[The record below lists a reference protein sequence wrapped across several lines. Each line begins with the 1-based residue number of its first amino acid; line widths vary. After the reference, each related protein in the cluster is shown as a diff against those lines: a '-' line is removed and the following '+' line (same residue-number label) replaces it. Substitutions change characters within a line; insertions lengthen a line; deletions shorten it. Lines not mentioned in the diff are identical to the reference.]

1 MTVRGMRMWNGDY
14 SFVLSNLVKKDFKVR
29 YRNMSLGVLWSV
41 LNPLVT
47 MGALAFVFTIIFPSS
62 KQHDMAV
69 FLLCGL
75 VPFNFFAMA
84 WNTGT
89 GSLMEN
95 YSIMKRV
102 TVPRE
107 LFPVATVLGNCVHLL
122 IQIGILFAFTL
133 GSGLGVNRYWIWLPY
148 VWLMEIVFVC
158 GLAMATS
165 AINVYIRDTRYV
177 VESVNTVLFYFVP
190 IFYSYDRVP
199 PQIHGIVHYNP
210 VAAMILALRNILW
223 SGIAPGWPLIRNLT
237 FCSLLTLG
245 AGFVVFRRLKA
256 GFFDHM

>member
-1 MTVRGMRMWNGDY
+1 MWTGDY

-47 MGALAFVFTIIFPSS
+47 MGALAFVFTKIFPAS
-62 KQHDMAV
+62 KEPHESV

-89 GSLMEN
+89 SSLMES

-107 LFPVATVLGNCVHLL
+107 LFPIATVLGNCVHLL

-165 AINVYIRDTRYV
+165 AINIYIRDTRYV
-177 VESVNTVLFYFVP
+177 VESLNAVLFYFVP
-190 IFYSYDRVP
+190 IFYSHDRIP
-199 PQIHGIVHYNP
+199 KQFTELVHYNP
-210 VAAMILALRNILW
+210 VAALILALRNILW
-223 SGIAPGWPLIRNLT
+223 KGIAPPPDLLLRLT
-237 FCSLLTLG
+237 FCSVLTFV
-245 AGFVVFRRLKA
+245 AGFLIFRRLKA

>member
-1 MTVRGMRMWNGDY
+1 MTIRGIRMWNGDY
-14 SFVLSNLVKKDFKVR
+14 IFVLSNLVKKDFKVR

-47 MGALAFVFTIIFPSS
+47 MGALAFVFTQIFPS
-62 KQHDMAV
+62 KRHDVAV

-75 VPFNFFAMA
+75 VPYNFFAMA

-89 GSLMEN
+89 GSLAEN

-133 GSGLGVNRYWIWLPY
+133 GAGLGINRHWLWLPY
-148 VWLMEIVFVC
+148 VWFMEILFVC

-177 VESVNTVLFYFVP
+177 VESLNTVLFYFVP
-190 IFYSYDRVP
+190 IFYGHDNIPDRFREV
-199 PQIHGIVHYNP
+199 VHYNP
-210 VAAMILALRNILW
+210 VAALILALRNILW
-223 SGIAPGWPLIRNLT
+223 EGIAPGGKLVERLT
-237 FCSLLTLG
+237 FCSLATLV
-245 AGFVVFRRLKA
+245 AGFLIFRRLKA

>member
-1 MTVRGMRMWNGDY
+1 
-14 SFVLSNLVKKDFKVR
+14 
-29 YRNMSLGVLWSV
+29 
-41 LNPLVT
+41 
-47 MGALAFVFTIIFPSS
+47 MGALAFVFTVIFPSS
-62 KQHDMAV
+62 KQPHMAV

-133 GSGLGVNRYWIWLPY
+133 GSGLHVNRHWLWLPY
-148 VWLMEIVFVC
+148 VWFMEILFVC

-177 VESVNTVLFYFVP
+177 VESVNTVMFYFVP
-190 IFYSYDRVP
+190 IFYSHDNIP
-199 PQIHGIVHYNP
+199 PQFREIVHYNP
-210 VAAMILALRNILW
+210 VAALILALRNILW
-223 SGIAPGWPLIRNLT
+223 TGIEPGGKLIERLT
-237 FCSLLTLG
+237 FCSLATLV
-245 AGFVVFRRLKA
+245 AGFLIFRRLRA

>member
-1 MTVRGMRMWNGDY
+1 MWNGDY
-14 SFVLSNLVKKDFKVR
+14 QFVLRNLVEKDFKVR

-47 MGALAFVFTIIFPSS
+47 MGALAYVFAVSGIFSHNPRP
-62 KQHDMAV
+62 HVAV

-75 VPFNFFAMA
+75 VPFNFFAMS

-107 LFPVATVLGNCVHLL
+107 LFPIATVLGNGVHLV
-122 IQIGILFAFTL
+122 IQIVILIAFTL
-133 GSGLGVNRYWIWLPY
+133 GSGLGVNRYWILLPY
-148 VWLMEIVFVC
+148 AWAMEIIFVV
-158 GLAMATS
+158 GLALASS

-177 VESVNTVLFYFVP
+177 VESLNTILFYFVP
-190 IFYSYDRVP
+190 IFYAQEDIPQKWAELYRFNPLAAVILVHRKILYENAAP
-199 PQIHGIVHYNP
+199 PGE
-210 VAAMILALRNILW
+210 LW
-223 SGIAPGWPLIRNLT
+223 WKLT
-237 FCSLLTLG
+237 GASLS
-245 AGFVVFRRLKA
+245 VFAVGYFLFRKLKA

>member
-1 MTVRGMRMWNGDY
+1 MTIRGMPMWNGDY
-14 SFVLSNLVKKDFKVR
+14 GFVLSNLVKKDFKVR

-47 MGALAFVFTIIFPSS
+47 MGALAFVFTQIFPNRA
-62 KQHDMAV
+62 QPHMAV

-89 GSLMEN
+89 GSLAEN

-107 LFPVATVLGNCVHLL
+107 LFPIATVLGNCVHLL

-133 GSGLGVNRYWIWLPY
+133 GSGLHINRYWLWLPY
-148 VWLMEIVFVC
+148 VWFMEILFVC

-177 VESVNTVLFYFVP
+177 VESVNTIMFYFVP
-190 IFYSYDRVP
+190 IFYSHKDIPKRFTEV
-199 PQIHGIVHYNP
+199 VHYNP
-210 VAAMILALRNILW
+210 VAALILALRNILW
-223 SGIAPGWPLIRNLT
+223 EGVEPAGHVIGRLT
-237 FCSLLTLG
+237 FCSLATLA
-245 AGFVVFRRLKA
+245 AGFLIFRRLKS

>member
-1 MTVRGMRMWNGDY
+1 MTIRGTRMGNGDY
-14 SFVLSNLVKKDFKVR
+14 GFVLSNLVKKDFKVR

-47 MGALAFVFTIIFPSS
+47 MGALAFVFTVIFPSS
-62 KQHDMAV
+62 KQPHMAV

-133 GSGLGVNRYWIWLPY
+133 GSGLHVNRHWLWLPY
-148 VWLMEIVFVC
+148 VWFMEILFVC

-177 VESVNTVLFYFVP
+177 VESVNTVMFYFVP
-190 IFYSYDRVP
+190 IFYSHDNIP
-199 PQIHGIVHYNP
+199 PQFREIVHYNP
-210 VAAMILALRNILW
+210 VAALILALRNILW
-223 SGIAPGWPLIRNLT
+223 TGIEPGGKLIERLT
-237 FCSLLTLG
+237 FCSLATLV
-245 AGFVVFRRLKA
+245 AGFLIFRRLRA

>member
-1 MTVRGMRMWNGDY
+1 MA
-14 SFVLSNLVKKDFKVR
+14 
-29 YRNMSLGVLWSV
+29 
-41 LNPLVT
+41 
-47 MGALAFVFTIIFPSS
+47 ALAFVFTVIFPNSRR
-62 KQHDMAV
+62 HDMGV

-75 VPFNFFAMA
+75 VPYNFFAMA

-89 GSLMEN
+89 GSLMDN

-107 LFPVATVLGNCVHLL
+107 LFPIATVLGNCVHLL

-133 GSGLGVNRYWIWLPY
+133 GSGLHVNRHWIWLPY
-148 VWLMEIVFVC
+148 VWFMEIVFVC

-177 VESVNTVLFYFVP
+177 VESVNTIMFYFVP
-190 IFYSYDRVP
+190 IFYSHDDIPRQFTEV
-199 PQIHGIVHYNP
+199 VHYNP
-210 VAAMILALRNILW
+210 VAALILALRNILW
-223 SGIAPGWPLIRNLT
+223 TGIAPGWPLIEKLT
-237 FCSLLTLG
+237 ACSLLMFV
-245 AGFVVFRRLKA
+245 AGFLIFRRLKA

>member
-1 MTVRGMRMWNGDY
+1 MTVRGIRMWNGDY

-41 LNPLVT
+41 LNPLVI
-47 MGALAFVFTIIFPSS
+47 MGALSYVFTIIF
-62 KQHDMAV
+62 KVGRHDNAV

-75 VPFNFFAMA
+75 VPYNFFAMA

-107 LFPVATVLGNCVHLL
+107 IFPVATVLGNCVHLL

-133 GSGLGVNRYWIWLPY
+133 GSGLGVNRHWIWLPY
-148 VWLMEIVFVC
+148 VWFMEILFVC
-158 GLAMATS
+158 GLALATS

-177 VESVNTVLFYFVP
+177 VESVCTIFFYFVP
-190 IFYSYDRVP
+190 IFYSHDDIPKKLV
-199 PQIHGIVHYNP
+199 GIVHYNP

-223 SGIAPGWPLIRNLT
+223 DRIEPGLPLIAKLT
-237 FCSLLTLG
+237 FCSLLSFG
-245 AGFVVFRRLKA
+245 VGFALFRRLKA

>member
-1 MTVRGMRMWNGDY
+1 MWNGDY
-14 SFVLSNLVKKDFKVR
+14 GFVLSNLVQKDFKVR
-29 YRNMSLGVLWSV
+29 YRNMSLGMLWSV

-47 MGALAFVFTIIFPSS
+47 MGALAYVFTIIFPN
-62 KQHDMAV
+62 KRHDEAV

-75 VPFNFFAMA
+75 VPYNFFAMA

-89 GSLMEN
+89 GSLAEN

-107 LFPVATVLGNCVHLL
+107 LFPIATVLGNCVHLL

-133 GSGLGVNRYWIWLPY
+133 GAGLGVNRYWLWLPY
-148 VWLMEIVFVC
+148 LWFMEILFVC

-177 VESVNTVLFYFVP
+177 VESVNTILFYFVP
-190 IFYSYDRVP
+190 IFYSHDDIPAPFTKV
-199 PQIHGIVHYNP
+199 VLFNP
-210 VAAMILALRNILW
+210 VAALILALRRILW
-223 SGIAPGWPLIRNLT
+223 DGIEPGWHLIWRLT
-237 FCSLLTLG
+237 ACSLAAFVG
-245 AGFVVFRRLKA
+245 GFLVFRRLKG

>member
-1 MTVRGMRMWNGDY
+1 MWNGDY
-14 SFVLSNLVKKDFKVR
+14 GFVLSNLVQKDFKVR

-47 MGALAFVFTIIFPSS
+47 MGALAFVFTTIFPNRR
-62 KQHDMAV
+62 HDMAV

-75 VPFNFFAMA
+75 VPYNFFAMA

-89 GSLMEN
+89 GSLMDN

-107 LFPVATVLGNCVHLL
+107 LFPIATVLGNCVHML

-133 GSGLGVNRYWIWLPY
+133 GSGLGVNRHWIWLPY
-148 VWLMEIVFVC
+148 VWLMEIIFVC

-177 VESVNTVLFYFVP
+177 VESFSGILFYFVP
-190 IFYSYDRVP
+190 IFYSHDDIPRRFTEV
-199 PQIHGIVHYNP
+199 VHYNP
-210 VAAMILALRNILW
+210 VAALILALRNILW
-223 SGIAPGWPLIRNLT
+223 TGIEPGWPLIQKLTLCSVLT
-237 FCSLLTLG
+237 FV
-245 AGFVVFRRLKA
+245 AGFLIFRRLKA